1 MFFLRAY
8 YTSARCLLSQE
19 GTMAEAVWEE
29 SRMDRLGFSTV
40 FYPSV
45 HSKNRKK
52 NEWRKEKT
60 VLCSAITVHPCPL
73 CSLVKQE
80 PAPFIC
86 DSAAPS
92 IVPGWNWSSKQMH
105 TLLNESMSDSSNQF
119 NLAYAFLVGVPINY
133 QLPMFT
139 LQCVTIFLLA
149 SMNSLGW
156 ENWLLKW
163 LPA

>member
-1 MFFLRAY
+1 M
-8 YTSARCLLSQE
+8 CLLGVYCPRKALWLKQCDLSS
-19 GTMAEAVWEE
+19 GWTDWDFAL
-29 SRMDRLGFSTV
+29 SSTPV
-40 FYPSV
+40 STARTE
-45 HSKNRKK
+45 K
-52 NEWRKEKT
+52 EWMKT
-60 VLCSAITVHPCPL
+60 GETCSATTVHLFPL
-73 CSLVKQE
+73 WSLVKQKL
-80 PAPFIC
+80 ALFVC

-92 IVPGWNWSSKQMH
+92 LVPGWNWSSKQMH